1 MPQVTEEQVHE
12 AMRTLMFAARMRGA
26 ESMED
31 AMTWAE
37 QRGYVTANGPGE
49 WRLTAAGLRRAT
61 NITNPDLDAEAM
73 GLLQRWARA
82 MRKAGQAGEEI
93 PSLLDADAVV
103 EWLKEN
109 DQIVPPT
116 TVERAQ
122 EIVENGMLA
131 FARRGA

>member
-31 AMTWAE
+31 AMAWAE
-37 QRGYVTANGPGE
+37 QRGYVIANGPTE
-49 WRLTAAGLRRAT
+49 WRLTAAGLVRAA